1 MENMNDEMIEF
12 DDMDEDIRRKQELIE
27 EVKALSTEN
36 VSSDALRQI
45 NDLKRRW
52 NRIHYWESDYEDG
65 LRDEFEGY
73 VDAVY
78 AKRNELYKNAS
89 EAKNALIQ
97 KASELAKSKDL
108 SAATPAMNALMDE
121 WKSIG
126 TAGKN
131 QDDDLWE
138 KFQAARQVFY
148 DRKHQ
153 EWQDQNERFEK
164 AREAKTALIEKAVAL
179 KGSTEWNKASVQF
192 KELMD
197 EWKAAGSA
205 GRKFE
210 DALWK
215 EFNAARQEFYSARSV
230 YYDEVQ
236 KKQQVNYEE
245 KKKLVQEAQDILD
258 SNDFS
263 RANTDRMKALSQD
276 WKKVGYCGKE
286 KDDRVWKEFRAVM
299 DVYFDSLK
307 KNNDQRHADWVA
319 RMEDAKERKQ
329 DMIANQKRQ
338 IERLEEESNGLIS
351 QGRAEEIRDQIED
364 KEDFIAQ
371 LESEIE
377 DIDKKIAE

>member
-1 MENMNDEMIEF
+1 
-12 DDMDEDIRRKQELIE
+12 
-27 EVKALSTEN
+27 
-36 VSSDALRQI
+36 
-45 NDLKRRW
+45 
-52 NRIHYWESDYEDG
+52 
-65 LRDEFEGY
+65 
-73 VDAVY
+73 
-78 AKRNELYKNAS
+78 
-89 EAKNALIQ
+89 
-97 KASELAKSKDL
+97 
-108 SAATPAMNALMDE
+108 
-121 WKSIG
+121 
-126 TAGKN
+126 
-131 QDDDLWE
+131 
-138 KFQAARQVFY
+138 
-148 DRKHQ
+148 
-153 EWQDQNERFEK
+153 
-164 AREAKTALIEKAVAL
+164 
-179 KGSTEWNKASVQF
+179 
-192 KELMD
+192 MD